1 MSLRLL
7 YAAAEAQP
15 LVKTGGLA
23 DVAGSLPAALAA
35 RGADVRLAL
44 PAYRGWRE
52 SLAGARAIARLRVHE
67 HDFTVHEAP
76 HPHSAV
82 PCWLF
87 ECPPLFDRAGTP
99 YEDERGAPWPDNGIR
114 FGTFARAVAQFALA
128 SPGFAPDVVHAND
141 WHLGLAPAFLREAPA
156 RPATAF
162 TIHNLAYQGLFPR
175 EDADRLG
182 LPPAWWH
189 TEGIEFHGQLS
200 HLKAGIVHADAIT
213 TVSPAYAREILEPGG
228 GCGLDGLLRAH
239 AARLRGIVNGI
250 DVQAWNPATDAA
262 LAARYD
268 AQSLA
273 QGKAAN
279 RLALQRE
286 LGLEPSPAPL
296 LVGMV
301 ARFAGQ
307 KGTDLLPAALPLL
320 QGLPLQFA
328 VLGRGEARLEHALRE
343 WAEGAPGSVALRI
356 GHDEALAHRI
366 FAGADVFLMPSRH
379 EPCGLTQMYAQR
391 YGTVPVARRT
401 GGLAD
406 TIVDADAAALAAGS
420 ATGVLFADADA
431 GGIAWGLARA
441 LELRADAARWRALQ
455 HAGMRR
461 DFSWDGVAG
470 DYLRLYEGARRS
482 RR

>member
-1 MSLRLL
+1 
-7 YAAAEAQP
+7 
-15 LVKTGGLA
+15 
-23 DVAGSLPAALAA
+23 
-35 RGADVRLAL
+35 
-44 PAYRGWRE
+44 
-52 SLAGARAIARLRVHE
+52 
-67 HDFTVHEAP
+67 
-76 HPHSAV
+76 
-82 PCWLF
+82 
-87 ECPPLFDRAGTP
+87 
-99 YEDERGAPWPDNGIR
+99 
-114 FGTFARAVAQFALA
+114 
-128 SPGFAPDVVHAND
+128 
-141 WHLGLAPAFLREAPA
+141 
-156 RPATAF
+156 
-162 TIHNLAYQGLFPR
+162 
-175 EDADRLG
+175 
-182 LPPAWWH
+182 
-189 TEGIEFHGQLS
+189 
-200 HLKAGIVHADAIT
+200 
-213 TVSPAYAREILEPGG
+213 
-228 GCGLDGLLRAH
+228 
-239 AARLRGIVNGI
+239 
-250 DVQAWNPATDAA
+250 VQAWNPATDAA

-431 GGIAWGLARA
+431 GGIAWGLKRA